1 LKVLMAPPSA
11 AAGLLVLELPVV
23 ISRLSFRVG

>member
-1 LKVLMAPPSA
+1 LKVLMAPPS

-23 ISRLSFRVG
+23 IARLSFRDG